1 MLDDIARLLLN
12 DDAKQ
17 PYIMMGTVV
26 ANYNPLKPACVKVS
40 LSGKPLG
47 MGFTAWA
54 KVAMPSAAGG
64 SGIYSLP
71 DIGDY
76 VVVAFLDGEIDS
88 PVVIG
93 SIYNGTSLPPAETMT
108 PLNNIKELKTKFG
121 NTIKADDLGGIE
133 IKSITGHKLEL
144 SDTSLS
150 AKLSDPTGQTSAEI
164 KNGVLTLKGLAGV
177 KIKSGSCEISLD
189 GASQSVKIKGL
200 TVSVEAI
207 QGLTLKGMQI
217 NESGQIV
224 SVKANAQLELSST
237 GMASVKGSI
246 LKLN

>member
-1 MLDDIARLLLN
+1 MLDDIAKMLLN
-12 DDAKQ
+12 DDSKQ
-17 PYIMMGTVV
+17 PYIMLGIVI
-26 ANYNPLKPACVKVS
+26 ANYNPLKPACVQVT
-40 LSGKPLG
+40 LAGKPAG

-54 KVAMPSAAGG
+54 KVAMPSASGG

-71 DIGDY
+71 DIGDH

-93 SIYNGTSLPPAETMT
+93 SLYNGTALPPVETMS
-108 PLNNIKELKTKFG
+108 PLNNIKELKTKLG

-133 IKSITGHKLEL
+133 IKSVTGHKLEL

-150 AKLSDPTGQTSAEI
+150 AELSDPTGQTSVEL

-200 TVSVEAI
+200 SVSVEAV
-207 QGLTLKGMQI
+207 QGLTLKGMQV

-224 SVKANAQLELSST
+224 SVKANAQLEFSST

>member
-1 MLDDIARLLLN
+1 MLDEIARMLIN
-12 DDAKQ
+12 DDSKQ
-17 PYIMMGTVV
+17 PYIMLGTVI
-26 ANYNPLKPACVKVS
+26 ANYNPLKPACVQVS

-54 KVAMPSAAGG
+54 KVAMPAASGG

-76 VVVAFLDGEIDS
+76 VVVAFLNGEIDS

-93 SIYNGTSLPPAETMT
+93 SLYNGTKLPPAETMT
-108 PLNNIKELKTKFG
+108 PLNNITEIKTKLG

-133 IKSITGHKLEL
+133 LKSVTGHKLEL
-144 SDTSLS
+144 NDMGLS
-150 AKLSDPTGQTSAEI
+150 AKMSDPTGQTSVELQ
-164 KNGVLTLKGLAGV
+164 NGVLTLKGLAGV

-189 GASQSVKIKGL
+189 GVTQSVTIRGL
-200 TVSVEAI
+200 SVSVEPI
-207 QGLTLKGMQI
+207 QGLTLKGMQL
-217 NESGQIV
+217 NVNGQLISV
-224 SVKANAQLELSST
+224 SANAQLTLSST
-237 GMASVKGSI
+237 GVTNVKGSI